1 MQEENNDQD
10 YGMDQ
15 EFPQVISDEGASLDF
30 DPTDAEACNPL
41 DTISD
46 SDDFC
51 QMPTPSEQETDQVLS
66 LNSLTNEE
74 IDARLQKLGDEL
86 EERWQKRNN
95 MIKDLERLGPAPSRV
110 EILTKAIVD
119 EFETAENAIGFVKM
133 LVTKGGLTPQ
143 QKIIEVARVG
153 INIVGKLI
161 EGVKEIRKRD
171 AIVGQQ
177 IAIQGEIVVK
187 TDEVKVLTATKT
199 ENIQNETGSN
209 IQSRHEEANASINQA
224 VDRISSN
231 SSEIDEKFSDYEA
244 EREDNMNN
252 VEENGFNNE
261 VSSRLGGL
269 LDDINNI

>member
-15 EFPQVISDEGASLDF
+15 EFPQVISDEGASMDF
-30 DPTDAEACNPL
+30 DSTDAEASNPL

-51 QMPTPSEQETDQVLS
+51 QTPTLSEQETDQVLS

-74 IDARLQKLGDEL
+74 IDARLQKLGEEL
-86 EERWQKRNN
+86 EERWQKRSN

-110 EILTKAIVD
+110 EILAKAIVD
-119 EFETAENAIGFVKM
+119 EFETPENAIGFVKM

-153 INIVGKLI
+153 INIIGKLV

-231 SSEIDEKFSDYEA
+231 SSEIDERFSDYEA
-244 EREDNMNN
+244 EREGNMNN

-269 LDDINNI
+269 LDNINNI

>member
-51 QMPTPSEQETDQVLS
+51 QMPTLSEQETDQVLS

-74 IDARLQKLGDEL
+74 IDARLQKLGDEI

-177 IAIQGEIVVK
+177 IAIQGKIVVK

>member
-10 YGMDQ
+10 YGMNQ
-15 EFPQVISDEGASLDF
+15 EFPQVISDEGASMGF
-30 DPTDAEACNPL
+30 DSTDAEASNPL

-51 QMPTPSEQETDQVLS
+51 QMPTLSEQETDQVLS

-86 EERWQKRNN
+86 DERWQKRNN
-95 MIKDLERLGPAPSRV
+95 MIKDLERLGPVPSRV
-110 EILTKAIVD
+110 EILAQAIVD
-119 EFETAENAIGFVKM
+119 EFETPENAIGFVKM

-199 ENIQNETGSN
+199 ENIKNETGSN
-209 IQSRHEEANASINQA
+209 IQSRHEEAKASINQA

-231 SSEIDEKFSDYEA
+231 SSEIDERFSDYEA

>member
-51 QMPTPSEQETDQVLS
+51 QMPTLSEQETDQVLS

-74 IDARLQKLGDEL
+74 IDARLQKLGDEI

>member
-10 YGMDQ
+10 YGMAQ
-15 EFPQVISDEGASLDF
+15 EFPQVISDEGASMDF
-30 DPTDAEACNPL
+30 DSTDAEASNPL

-51 QMPTPSEQETDQVLS
+51 QTPTLSEQETDQVLS

-74 IDARLQKLGDEL
+74 IDARLQKLGEEL
-86 EERWQKRNN
+86 EERWQKRSN

-110 EILTKAIVD
+110 EILAKAIVD
-119 EFETAENAIGFVKM
+119 EFETPENAIGFVKM

-153 INIVGKLI
+153 INIVGKLV

-199 ENIQNETGSN
+199 ENIKNETGSN

-231 SSEIDEKFSDYEA
+231 SSEIDERFSDYEA
-244 EREDNMNN
+244 EREGNMNN

>member
-10 YGMDQ
+10 YGMEQ

-51 QMPTPSEQETDQVLS
+51 QMPTLSEQETDQVLS

-110 EILTKAIVD
+110 EILAKAIVD

-224 VDRISSN
+224 IDRISSN

>member
-15 EFPQVISDEGASLDF
+15 EFPQVISDEGASMDF

-51 QMPTPSEQETDQVLS
+51 QMPTLSEQETDQVLS

-110 EILTKAIVD
+110 EILAQAIVD

-209 IQSRHEEANASINQA
+209 IQSRHEEANASIKQA
-224 VDRISSN
+224 VDRINSN
-231 SSEIDEKFSDYEA
+231 SSEIDERFSDYEA

>member
-51 QMPTPSEQETDQVLS
+51 QMPTLSEQETDQVLS

>member
-51 QMPTPSEQETDQVLS
+51 QMPTLSEQETDQVLS

-110 EILTKAIVD
+110 EILAKAIVD

-224 VDRISSN
+224 IDRISSN

>member
-15 EFPQVISDEGASLDF
+15 EFPQVISDEGASMDF
-30 DPTDAEACNPL
+30 DHTDAEACNPL

-51 QMPTPSEQETDQVLS
+51 QMPTLSEQETDQVLS

-110 EILTKAIVD
+110 EILAQAIVD

-199 ENIQNETGSN
+199 ENIKNETGSN
-209 IQSRHEEANASINQA
+209 VQFRHEEANAIINQA

-231 SSEIDEKFSDYEA
+231 SSEIEERFSDYES
-244 EREDNMNN
+244 EREGNMNN

>member
-1 MQEENNDQD
+1 MQEENNDHD

-15 EFPQVISDEGASLDF
+15 EFPQVISDEGASMGF
-30 DPTDAEACNPL
+30 DSTDAEASNPL

-51 QMPTPSEQETDQVLS
+51 QMPTLSEQETDQVLS

-86 EERWQKRNN
+86 DERWQKRNN
-95 MIKDLERLGPAPSRV
+95 MIKDLERLGPVPSRV
-110 EILTKAIVD
+110 EILAQAIVD
-119 EFETAENAIGFVKM
+119 EFETPENAIGFVKM

-199 ENIQNETGSN
+199 ENIKNETGSN
-209 IQSRHEEANASINQA
+209 IQSRHEEAKASINQA

-231 SSEIDEKFSDYEA
+231 SSEIDERFSDYEA

>member
-15 EFPQVISDEGASLDF
+15 EFPQVISDEGASMDF
-30 DPTDAEACNPL
+30 DSTDAEASNPL

-51 QMPTPSEQETDQVLS
+51 QMPTLSEHETDQVLS

-74 IDARLQKLGDEL
+74 IDARLQKLGEEI
-86 EERWQKRNN
+86 EERWQKRSN

-110 EILTKAIVD
+110 EILAQAIAD
-119 EFETAENAIGFVKM
+119 EFETPENAIGFVKM

-153 INIVGKLI
+153 INIVGKLV

-231 SSEIDEKFSDYEA
+231 SSEIDERFSDYEA
-244 EREDNMNN
+244 EREGNMNN

>member
-15 EFPQVISDEGASLDF
+15 EFPQVISDEGASMDF
-30 DPTDAEACNPL
+30 DPTDAEASNPL

-51 QMPTPSEQETDQVLS
+51 QMPALSEQETDQVLS

-110 EILTKAIVD
+110 EILAQAIVD

-224 VDRISSN
+224 VDRINSN
-231 SSEIDEKFSDYEA
+231 SSEIDERFSDYEA

-261 VSSRLGGL
+261 VLSRLGGL